1 MAQYGDQ
8 IDQIISK
15 AKNKKHLDEIINLR
29 KDYIQ
34 LQNSFRSVQ
43 KQLENE
49 QSLRVQREGRLK
61 FVEKQ
66 NENLKRQLNE
76 VISEGVPH
84 MELIQEDRRLAE
96 EDFIVFDSGDDG
108 NSESRQLFQNDPQ
121 ITEIIAEK
129 ELKRVRGQCQKLE
142 EVNES
147 LKEQLKEQ
155 SVTLNLRHQYLLESI
170 VQHYEDLFTNVKET
184 SEADKKQQGQELRD
198 LKLKNM
204 KLQTDIKAFRGKN
217 QDLIADISKLDSLVK
232 DLEQKSKP
240 VKIPLGADVQMY
252 LQQLSESNDKIYALM
267 KEDANGQIDHQE
279 LVRLLD
285 ENQQLFAQL
294 ANVTLQR
301 TVKQSR
307 KPLQSR
313 IECDLRNHDKENAIK
328 YKLESEVKILNDLLK
343 RKDQEL
349 GQKSILLG
357 KLKSESAN
365 LGKEVQ
371 KLQQD
376 AQFSKST
383 SVVNDQNISVSRR
396 YLQTKTTQTE
406 LFKESLVS
414 NQHNL
419 QNAIDSLN
427 SQLAQKQ
434 REIATL
440 QQQIQQQS
448 NMPGGAHPADAR
460 LDLLEF
466 DKMRDQLLD
475 QLDQK
480 TELIENYRLDLQ
492 KVQDQLVALQT
503 NSQQLE
509 SELQRVSSDLADAQN
524 RLVSREALLAGKEQ
538 EIQYLK
544 SQTNQVRVDLEKA
557 SMESANFKSDVAR
570 LLQENDRLNLLIN
583 RASIEQNDL
592 NGVHLSDQEQIKY
605 LESVLKIK
613 EAEKDQIMGNYRKL
627 IVDQQS
633 QSDQLRNLS
642 EQNEK
647 LLKQISD
654 YEEQVATLKDVVS
667 LSKMILKSPE

>member
-1 MAQYGDQ
+1 
-8 IDQIISK
+8 
-15 AKNKKHLDEIINLR
+15 
-29 KDYIQ
+29 
-34 LQNSFRSVQ
+34 
-43 KQLENE
+43 
-49 QSLRVQREGRLK
+49 
-61 FVEKQ
+61 
-66 NENLKRQLNE
+66 
-76 VISEGVPH
+76 

-96 EDFIVFDSGDDG
+96 EDFVVFDSGDGDG
-108 NSESRQLFQNDPQ
+108 NSESRQLFQHDPQ

-129 ELKRVRGQCQKLE
+129 ELKRVRGQCQVLQE
-142 EVNES
+142 QNES
-147 LKEQLKEQ
+147 LREQLREQ
-155 SVTLNLRHQYLLESI
+155 SVTLNLKHQSLLESK
-170 VQHYEDLFTNVKET
+170 VQHYEDLLTNMKDS
-184 SEADKKQQGQELRD
+184 SEADKKQYGKELRD

-204 KLQTDIKAFRGKN
+204 KLQTDIKVYRGKN

-267 KEDANGQIDHQE
+267 KEDANGQFDHQE

-294 ANVTLQR
+294 TNVTLQR

-307 KPLQSR
+307 KPLQSW
-313 IECDLRNHDKENAIK
+313 IDGDQNIINNKENGIRQ
-328 YKLESEVKILNDLLK
+328 KLESEVKILNDIAK

-349 GQKSILLG
+349 GQKNILLG

-365 LGKEVQ
+365 LRKEVQ

-376 AQFSKST
+376 AQMSKFT
-383 SVVNDQNISVSRR
+383 TVGNDKNLSASQRQ
-396 YLQTKTTQTE
+396 LQTKSTQTE
-406 LFKESLVS
+406 QFKESLVG
-414 NQHNL
+414 NQHNF

-427 SQLAQKQ
+427 CQLAQKQ
-434 REIATL
+434 REIITL
-440 QQQIQQQS
+440 QKQIQQQS
-448 NMPGGAHPADAR
+448 NMPGEAHPADAR

-480 TELIENYRLDLQ
+480 TELIEQQKLDLQ

-509 SELQRVSSDLADAQN
+509 SEFKRVSSDLADAQN
-524 RLVSREALLAGKEQ
+524 RSISREALLAGKEQ

-544 SQTNQVRVDLEKA
+544 SQMNQVRVDLEKA
-557 SMESANFKSDVAR
+557 SLESANFKSDVAR

-592 NGVHLSDQEQIKY
+592 NGIHLSDQEQIKY

>member
-1 MAQYGDQ
+1 
-8 IDQIISK
+8 
-15 AKNKKHLDEIINLR
+15 
-29 KDYIQ
+29 
-34 LQNSFRSVQ
+34 
-43 KQLENE
+43 
-49 QSLRVQREGRLK
+49 
-61 FVEKQ
+61 
-66 NENLKRQLNE
+66 
-76 VISEGVPH
+76 

-96 EDFIVFDSGDDG
+96 EDFVVFDSGDDG
-108 NSESRQLFQNDPQ
+108 NQESHQLFQHDPQ
-121 ITEIIAEK
+121 ITEIVAEK
-129 ELKRVRGQCQKLE
+129 ELKRVRGQCQVLQE
-142 EVNES
+142 QNES
-147 LKEQLKEQ
+147 LREQLKEQ
-155 SVTLNLRHQYLLESI
+155 SVTLNLKHQSLLESI
-170 VQHYEDLFTNVKET
+170 VQHYEDLLTNMKDT
-184 SEADKKQQGQELRD
+184 SEADKKQYGKELRD

-204 KLQTDIKAFRGKN
+204 KLQTDIKAYRGKN

-267 KEDANGQIDHQE
+267 KEDANGQFDHQE

-313 IECDLRNHDKENAIK
+313 IDGDQNNNNKENGIRQ
-328 YKLESEVKILNDLLK
+328 KLESEVQILNDMVK

-349 GQKSILLG
+349 GQKNILLG

-365 LGKEVQ
+365 LRKEVQ

-376 AQFSKST
+376 AQLSKFT
-383 SVVNDQNISVSRR
+383 SVGNDKNLSASQRQ
-396 YLQTKTTQTE
+396 LQTKSTQTE
-406 LFKESLVS
+406 QFKESLVG

-419 QNAIDSLN
+419 QTAIDSLN

-434 REIATL
+434 REIANL
-440 QQQIQQQS
+440 HKQIQQQS
-448 NMPGGAHPADAR
+448 NISGRAHPADAR

-480 TELIENYRLDLQ
+480 TELIEHQKLNLQ
-492 KVQDQLVALQT
+492 KVQDQVVALQT

-509 SELQRVSSDLADAQN
+509 SEFRRVSSDLADAQN
-524 RLVSREALLAGKEQ
+524 RSISREALLAGKEQ

-544 SQTNQVRVDLEKA
+544 SQMNQVRVDLEKA

-633 QSDQLRNLS
+633 QSDQLRHLS